1 MDTNSKQN
9 NGMKKKI
16 LNITA
21 AALSIGALF
30 AVNALAADEL
40 ATRANQTITSFQN
53 ADPNLKSF
61 MANSAGYAVFPSIG
75 KGGLVVGGARGSG
88 LLFVNGAIAGRT
100 TMTQGSIGAQAGG
113 QTFSQIIVFESPTAV
128 SNFKDGKFQLGADV
142 NAVALSS
149 SVSKSVP
156 LSYTRG
162 LAVFT
167 MAQSG
172 LMVQA
177 AVSGQRFSFEP
188 LMPTGR

>member
-1 MDTNSKQN
+1 
-9 NGMKKKI
+9 MKKKI
-16 LNITA
+16 LNITV
-21 AALSIGALF
+21 AALSTAALF
-30 AVNALAADEL
+30 AVNALAADDL
-40 ATRANQTITSFQN
+40 AVRAQQTIANFQA
-53 ADPNLKSF
+53 ADSSLKSF
-61 MANSAGYAVFPSIG
+61 MDSSAGYAVFPSVG
-75 KGGLVVGGARGSG
+75 KGGLIVGGARGAG
-88 LLFVNGAIAGRT
+88 LLFENGAIAGRT
-100 TMTQGSIGAQAGG
+100 TLTQGSIGAQAGG
-113 QTFSQIIVFESPTAV
+113 QTFSQIIVFQSPSAV

-167 MAQSG
+167 MQQSG

-177 AVSGQRFSFEP
+177 AVSGQRFTFEP